1 MMRRLLIIFIV
12 NFLFVLTCIP
22 ALAATCQGHVINPAT
37 DICWKCLFPITIG
50 SSDVESSDL
59 PDTDNP
65 DNPICVC
72 EWDPWPEPGLAMGY
86 WEPMAL
92 VDVTRTPY
100 CLVNL
105 GGQQLYNDD
114 AAQGVVETQTPDQNG
129 SFYEV
134 HYYNFPI
141 MQMMGNGLLG
151 GSCHTNGNFSISY
164 MSELDPTWHDESLA
178 AIAFPE
184 TQGFANPLS
193 AISAHAACVYDS
205 VKANTGLPS
214 DSAFW
219 CAGSQGFM
227 YPLTGK
233 VVEHNGSVQAST
245 LLAER
250 LVFKLHRLG
259 RISDTSSH
267 NLCHEQINP
276 IMPKSRYRY
285 QMVYPHSNNCQP
297 FGRSTMIWGANQM
310 NPLSSDDTG
319 YVIWRKRNCCN
330 Y

>member
-1 MMRRLLIIFIV
+1 MKKIKNKIIVSFF
-12 NFLFVLTCIP
+12 FLFMCLSIG
-22 ALAATCQGHVINPAT
+22 AATCQGHVIDPVT
-37 DICWKCLFPITIG
+37 DICWACLFPITIG
-50 SSDVESSDL
+50 SSQVVHSGL

-65 DNPICVC
+65 GNPMCVC
-72 EWDPWPEPGLAMGY
+72 EWNPLPVPGLAMGY

-105 GGQQLYNDD
+105 GGQQLHNDD
-114 AAQGVVETQTPDQNG
+114 IAQGAVETQSPDQGG

-134 HYYNFPI
+134 HYYNFPLL
-141 MQMMGNGLLG
+141 QWADPGLLG
-151 GSCHTNGNFSISY
+151 GSCQTDGDFNLTY
-164 MSELDPTWHDESLA
+164 LSELDPTWHDESLA

-184 TQGFANPLS
+184 TQGFANPIS
-193 AISAHAACVYDS
+193 AMSAHAACAYDS

-214 DSAFW
+214 DFAFW

-233 VVEHNGSVQAST
+233 VVEHIGAVQAST

-250 LVFKLHRLG
+250 LVFKLHRMG

-267 NLCHEQINP
+267 NLCHEQIDP
-276 IMPKSRYRY
+276 MMSKSRYRY
-285 QMVYPHSNNCQP
+285 QMVYPHPNACQP
-297 FGRSTMIWGANQM
+297 FGRTTMIWGANQM
-310 NPLSSDDTG
+310 NPLTSDDTG